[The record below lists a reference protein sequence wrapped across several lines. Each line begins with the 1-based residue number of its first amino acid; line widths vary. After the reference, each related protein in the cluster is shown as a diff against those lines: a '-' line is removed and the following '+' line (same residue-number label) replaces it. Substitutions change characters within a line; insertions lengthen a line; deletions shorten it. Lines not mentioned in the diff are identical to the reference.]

1 MATRRKTG
9 DYIAGSLA
17 GERYRAFV
25 PAPLPPEPALAFAP
39 ELVRAIEHATVE
51 LGRLDGIGGM
61 LPDPNLFLFHYVRK
75 EAVLS
80 SQIEGTQSSLSDLLL
95 FEAQE
100 APGVPLDDVIEVSD
114 YVAALDHG
122 LSRLRKDDF
131 PLSLRLIREMHA
143 VLMRS
148 GRGANQAPGEFRR
161 SQVWIGGRSPARAV
175 FVPPPPDQLQQ
186 CLRDFEAFLHDDS
199 LPPLLKAALAH
210 AQFETIHPFMDGNG
224 RIGRLL
230 ITLQLCEARVLHEP
244 TFYPSLYFKEHRGR
258 YYDLLNAVRTD
269 GAWESW
275 VRFFM
280 EAVEQSSRQA
290 VDQARHIVALF
301 ARDRAKLEARARRS
315 SSLLSVF
322 DAFARRPLQTAS
334 RLGAELKLTAP
345 TILRTLAL
353 LEDVGVISEVTGQ
366 RRNRIWSY
374 GEYLALLSEG
384 TEPL

>member
-1 MATRRKTG
+1 MVTRRKTG
-9 DYIAGSLA
+9 DYVTGSLA
-17 GERYRAFV
+17 GESYRAFV
-25 PAPLPPEPALAFAP
+25 PAQLPPEPALAFGP
-39 ELVRAIEHATVE
+39 ELIHAIERATVQ

-61 LPDPNLFLFHYVRK
+61 LPDPSLFLFHYVRK

-100 APGVPLDDVIEVSD
+100 APGVPLDDVIEVSN

-122 LSRLRKDDF
+122 LTRLRRDEF

-148 GRGANQAPGEFRR
+148 GRGANKAPGEFRR

-186 CLRDFEAFLHDDS
+186 CLHDFEVFLHDDS

-210 AQFETIHPFMDGNG
+210 VQFETIHPFMDGNG

-230 ITLQLCEARVLHEP
+230 ITLQLCEAGVLREP

-269 GAWESW
+269 GDWELW

-280 EAVEQSSRQA
+280 EAVEQSSHLA
-290 VDQARHIVALF
+290 VEQARQIVALF
-301 ARDRAKLEARARRS
+301 ARDRANVGAQARRS
-315 SSLLSVF
+315 SSLLPVF
-322 DAFARRPLQTAS
+322 DAFARHPLQTAL
-334 RLGAELKLTAP
+334 RLGAQLKLSAP
-345 TILRTLAL
+345 TILRTLAA
-353 LEDVGVISEVTGQ
+353 LEDAGVISEVTGQ

-374 GEYLALLSEG
+374 GEYFALLSEG